1 MHLSFKFVP
10 LAHFPGYKIWLESP
24 RNCANFTLAKDFN
37 LTRINTCERFEELSC
52 DYHRF
57 K

>member
-10 LAHFPGYKIWLESP
+10 LAHFPGYKIWLELP
-24 RNCANFTLAKDFN
+24 QNCANFTLAKDFN